1 MKEFYEEQIKTAEKI
16 LELAKLGFNA
26 YNTEKVFQTDTVE
39 ITTLNTTVKVLS
51 YDCYSLKEYILAIE
65 KLERE
70 IESLKEAS
78 KEYDKE
84 NVLQWRNARIF
95 C

>member
-16 LELAKLGFNA
+16 LELAKLGLNT
-26 YNTEKVFQTDTVE
+26 YNNEKVLQSNSSDIE
-39 ITTLNTTVKVLS
+39 ITTLNKTVKVLS
-51 YDCYSLKEYILAIE
+51 YDAYSLKEYILAID

-78 KEYDKE
+78 KEYDNE
-84 NVLQWRNARIF
+84 NVQ
-95 C
+95 

>member
-16 LELAKLGFNA
+16 LELAKLGLNA

-39 ITTLNTTVKVLS
+39 IKSINKTVKFLS
-51 YDCYSLKEYILAIE
+51 YDCYSLKGYILAIE

-70 IESLKEAS
+70 IESLKEHKS
-78 KEYDKE
+78 KYDNE
-84 NVLQWRNARIF
+84 NL
-95 C
+95 